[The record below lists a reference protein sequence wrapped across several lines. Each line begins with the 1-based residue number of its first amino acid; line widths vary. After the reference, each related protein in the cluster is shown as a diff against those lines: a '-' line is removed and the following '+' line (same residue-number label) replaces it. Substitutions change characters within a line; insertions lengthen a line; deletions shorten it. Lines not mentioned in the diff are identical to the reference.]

1 MACLSVLFPPL
12 SIFPATMFAAR
23 VRASLKLLLHG
34 TSLNRN
40 REIVATSRRVVL
52 DRFNDGDETLTSL
65 RVNGSGVRTK
75 LFNWGFHSSSI
86 QCYSSESDVGVKAHT
101 NMDDLFS
108 ELGSVKK
115 DRNREAVVE
124 LLTKK
129 PELSQKTKGKKKKKK
144 KKEKHEQASDS
155 VSKPKLLT
163 EKTEASESVSKPKLL
178 TEKPEASW
186 TNGKSKMEAHA
197 SSPARNVTDSFSKP
211 TESSSPTDH
220 ESKAQEEKETSSNG
234 SSTSVTPSK
243 HPSSVLVIRIGNL
256 NSETTDSEIHSRCLS
271 IGSFEGLAR
280 VSEDSVEV
288 SFRARN
294 MNEANSILKKLNK
307 ATVDHTKWTAEIVPE
322 AKEASKEQMGMR
334 ISSSFEDMKTQLMM
348 RQILVRDLE
357 MLVHSVVH
365 LENHPM
371 DQEGTKALQCS
382 QDA

>member
-1 MACLSVLFPPL
+1 
-12 SIFPATMFAAR
+12 MFAAR
-23 VRASLKLLLHG
+23 VRASLKPLLGGRHSS
-34 TSLNRN
+34 SLNRN
-40 REIVATSRRVVL
+40 REIVSISRRVVL
-52 DRFNDGDETLTSL
+52 DRFNDGDETLTGL
-65 RVNGSGVRTK
+65 RVNRSGVRTK

-86 QCYSSESDVGVKAHT
+86 QCYSSESDVGVKAHP

-163 EKTEASESVSKPKLL
+163 EKPEASESVSKPKLL

-197 SSPARNVTDSFSKP
+197 SSSARNVTDSFSKP
-211 TESSSPTDH
+211 TESTSPIPDH

>member
-1 MACLSVLFPPL
+1 
-12 SIFPATMFAAR
+12 MFAAR
-23 VRASLKLLLHG
+23 VRASLKPLLHG
-34 TSLNRN
+34 RHSSSLNRN
-40 REIVATSRRVVL
+40 REIVAISRRVVL
-52 DRFNDGDETLTSL
+52 DRFNGGDRTLSSL
-65 RVNGSGVRTK
+65 RSNGNGERIK
-75 LFNWGFHSSSI
+75 LFHRGVHCSST
-86 QCYSSESDVGVKAHT
+86 QCYSSESDGVKAHT

-129 PELSQKTKGKKKKKK
+129 PETFQVEKPELSQLG
-144 KKEKHEQASDS
+144 AFI
-155 VSKPKLLT
+155 SKPKLMT

-186 TNGKSKMEAHA
+186 KTNGKSKMEAHA
-197 SSPARNVTDSFSKP
+197 SSPARNVMDSFSKP
-211 TESSSPTDH
+211 TKLSSPIPDH
-220 ESKAQEEKETSSNG
+220 ESKAQEEKETSSN
-234 SSTSVTPSK
+234 SSPTSDTPPN
-243 HPSSVLVIRIGNL
+243 HLSSVLVIRIGNL

-288 SFRARN
+288 LFRARS
-294 MNEANSILKKLNK
+294 MNEANSILKKLNE
-307 ATVDHTKWTAEIVPE
+307 ATVDHSQWTAEIVPE
-322 AKEASKEQMGMR
+322 ADEASKEQMGRR

-371 DQEGTKALQCS
+371 DQEGN
-382 QDA
+382 